1 MVDRA
6 GDGAGLGA
14 TVTMRV
20 PGLRPGRR
28 WRSGLG
34 TAVVGLV
41 LAWVGGFAWL
51 LLSIERPPP
60 LPARADGIV
69 ALTGGADR
77 VPDALRL
84 LAAGRA
90 ERMLVTGIGGGAML
104 RELAEHARV
113 DTRTLAP
120 RVTLGRGATST
131 HGNAEEAAAWVR
143 DNRVRSLIV
152 VTASYHMARA
162 MVEMA
167 RALPGV
173 RLYPAPVFP
182 PDFRL
187 LSWHGL
193 RLVAQEYVKLI
204 AAWTG
209 LTSWQLSPGP
219 VLSAARSGS
228 NGT

>member
-1 MVDRA
+1 
-6 GDGAGLGA
+6 
-14 TVTMRV
+14 MRV

-28 WRSGLG
+28 WRSGPGIAAL
-34 TAVVGLV
+34 GLV
-41 LAWVGGFAWL
+41 LVWVGGFAWFL
-51 LLSIERPPP
+51 VSIELPPA

-77 VPDALRL
+77 VADALRL

-104 RELAEHARV
+104 RQLAEHADV

-143 DNRVRSLIV
+143 DNHVRSLFV

-162 MVEMA
+162 MVEMS

-173 RLYPAPVFP
+173 RLYAAPVFP

-187 LSWHGL
+187 LSWNGA
-193 RLVAQEYVKLI
+193 RLVGQEYVKLV
-204 AAWTG
+204 AAWMG
-209 LTSWQLSPGP
+209 LTSWQVSPGP
-219 VLSAARSGS
+219 VLSAARSDSG
-228 NGT
+228 GT

>member
-1 MVDRA
+1 
-6 GDGAGLGA
+6 
-14 TVTMRV
+14 MRV
-20 PGLRPGRR
+20 PALRPGRR
-28 WRSGLG
+28 WRNGPGIAAL
-34 TAVVGLV
+34 GLV
-41 LAWVGGFAWL
+41 VAWVGGLAWFL
-51 LLSIERPPP
+51 VSIERPPS

-84 LAAGRA
+84 LATGRA

-104 RELAEHARV
+104 RELAEHADV

-143 DNRVRSLIV
+143 DNHLRSLII

-162 MVEMA
+162 MVEMS

-173 RLYPAPVFP
+173 TLYAAPVVP

-187 LSWHGL
+187 LSWHGG
-193 RLVAQEYVKLI
+193 RLAAQEYVKLV
-204 AAWTG
+204 ATWLG
-209 LTSWQLSPGP
+209 LTSWQFSPGP

-228 NGT
+228 GGT

>member
-1 MVDRA
+1 
-6 GDGAGLGA
+6 
-14 TVTMRV
+14 MRV
-20 PGLRPGRR
+20 PALRPGRR
-28 WRSGLG
+28 WRSGRGIAAL
-34 TAVVGLV
+34 GLV
-41 LAWVGGFAWL
+41 LVWVGGFAWFL
-51 LLSIERPPP
+51 VSIELPPA

-77 VPDALRL
+77 VADALRL

-104 RELAEHARV
+104 RQLAEHADV

-143 DNRVRSLIV
+143 DNHVRSLFV

-162 MVEMA
+162 MVEMS

-173 RLYPAPVFP
+173 RLYAAPVFP

-187 LSWHGL
+187 LSWHGA
-193 RLVAQEYVKLI
+193 RLVGQEYVKLV
-204 AAWTG
+204 AAWMG
-209 LTSWQLSPGP
+209 LTSWQVSPGP

-228 NGT
+228 GGT